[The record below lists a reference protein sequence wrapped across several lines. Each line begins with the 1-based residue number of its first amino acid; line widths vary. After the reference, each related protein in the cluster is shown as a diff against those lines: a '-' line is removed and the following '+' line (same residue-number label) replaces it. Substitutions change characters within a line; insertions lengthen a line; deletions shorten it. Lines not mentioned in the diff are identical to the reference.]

1 MAASSRAPKSL
12 KGGSENG
19 REYSE
24 YLDDPPPAQSI
35 PQSLSPSMLRRPL
48 LIASL
53 GNPAPYAGTFHSAGH
68 LLVSAL
74 ANHLS
79 YPPFTRSRAHA
90 KGTISR
96 GEDALIWR
104 CPTFMN
110 VSGPAVATT
119 WQKFLQDTDVDQRKR
134 ARLVVVHDELESP
147 LGNIK
152 IKKEGSAKGHNG
164 LKSCMQSLGGIPF
177 YRLGVGIGRPAS
189 RDSGVVAAYVLRKM
203 TSEEIGTITSR
214 LEEVAEELGKL
225 AEEA

>member
-1 MAASSRAPKSL
+1 
-12 KGGSENG
+12 
-19 REYSE
+19 
-24 YLDDPPPAQSI
+24 
-35 PQSLSPSMLRRPL
+35 MLRRPL

-53 GNPAPYAGTFHSAGH
+53 GNPAPYGGTFHSAGH

-119 WQKFLQDTDVDQRKR
+119 WHKFLQDTDVDQRKR

-147 LGNIK
+147 LGSIK
-152 IKKEGSAKGHNG
+152 LKKEGSAKGHNG

-203 TSEEIGTITSR
+203 TPEEIGTITSR